1 MLKHSVGNHF
11 IFPDL
16 LDRFLISRTHG
27 VFLYFY
33 GKINKTVDIICD
45 HIFSI
50 RAVGIPVNFSL
61 KTKKNL
67 KMEEKYSVILFSLW
81 IIYTCCISFQ
91 QALAPRQSIIL
102 AKNYDNLDTF
112 HFNKKFIT
120 IKCH

>member
-1 MLKHSVGNHF
+1 MLKHSAGNHF

-16 LDRFLISRTHG
+16 LDRFLICRTHG

-61 KTKKNL
+61 KTQNGRKVQCHIIFALDNKHKLYIISAGISSEAVHNSSKKL
-67 KMEEKYSVILFSLW
+67 
-81 IIYTCCISFQ
+81 
-91 QALAPRQSIIL
+91 
-102 AKNYDNLDTF
+102 
-112 HFNKKFIT
+112 
-120 IKCH
+120 

>member
-11 IFPDL
+11 IFLDL

-61 KTKKNL
+61 KTKKKL

-81 IIYTCCISFQ
+81 IIYACCISFQ